1 MSNKTAGN
9 LLKATIG
16 VSLFTIAS
24 KVFGFIREALVAAY
38 YGSNSATD
46 AYFLAQ
52 NMPKMLFPAICN
64 SLSAAF
70 LSIYVSKS
78 VQESDLEGDKF
89 ASKALTVAALIAI
102 LLSAGGIIFAQWIV
116 PVFAPGFDA
125 ETAQLATKLTQIVMV
140 SFIMLMGQC
149 MFAAI
154 LNARKLFVRVQLGSI
169 LLNVVII
176 AGIFIFGDTKDVAI
190 LTWTTVIGHT
200 LQNILLFVFARK
212 RFKFSM
218 PRNVFDSDVK
228 RMLRLALP
236 ILLGNSVYQIN
247 NIVDKNLASNLG
259 EGAVSA
265 LSYSGTLN
273 LLVVAVFITSL
284 TTVLYP
290 TLTRNAA
297 EGKTDEYSSNLLNS
311 ISMIGIVIIPIS
323 IITFIFSDDIVRIVY
338 ERGEFDPEATRLT
351 SAALKYYA
359 LGFVFTGVREMMI
372 KGFYARENSKT
383 PMINGII
390 AVGVNIVASVILSRY
405 MGIAGIALGT
415 AISGLLAAVLLLI
428 SMRRDLESVRIS
440 DKKKSLLSMLAAG
453 IVCTGVLI
461 GVDKLLISF
470 SDMGTLGTLLR
481 FVAAIVV
488 GGGAYVAVLMLTKC
502 EEVTMIAK
510 YAKKM
515 LSKFKGKKAE

>member
-1 MSNKTAGN
+1 MSNKTAGT

-16 VSLFTIAS
+16 VSVLTIAS
-24 KVFGFIREALVAAY
+24 KIFGFVREALIAAY

-64 SLSAAF
+64 SLAAAF
-70 LSIYVSKS
+70 LSIFVSKS
-78 VQESDLEGDKF
+78 VQQGDAEGDKF
-89 ASKALTVAALIAI
+89 ASKALTVSAIIAI
-102 LLSAGGIIFAQWIV
+102 VLSIFGIVFAGIIV
-116 PVFAPGFDA
+116 PFFAPGFDA
-125 ETAQLATKLTQIVMV
+125 ETAALATKLTQIVMV

-154 LNARKLFVRVQLGSI
+154 LNARKLFVRVQIGSM
-169 LLNVVII
+169 LFNVIVI
-176 AGIFIFGDTKDVAI
+176 AGIFVFGNEKDVAM
-190 LTWTTVIGHT
+190 LTWATVIGHT
-200 LQNILLFVFARK
+200 FQNILLYFFARK
-212 RFKFSM
+212 RFNFSL
-218 PRNVFDSDVK
+218 PRNLFDSDIK
-228 RMLRLALP
+228 RMIKLALP

-247 NIVDKNLASNLG
+247 NIVDKNLASSLG

-297 EGKTDEYSSNLLNS
+297 EGNTDEYSSNLLNS

-323 IITFIFSDDIVRIVY
+323 IITFMFSDDIVRIVY
-338 ERGEFDPEATRLT
+338 ERGEFNPEATFLT
-351 SAALKYYA
+351 SQALKYYA

-390 AVGVNIVASVILSRY
+390 AVGVNIVSSIILSKY

-415 AISGLLAAVLLLI
+415 AISGLLAAALLLI
-428 SMRRDLESVRIS
+428 SMRRDLESVRIR
-440 DKKKSLLSMLAAG
+440 DKKKSVFSMIIAGAACVLVLFVVDMLLASLAN
-453 IVCTGVLI
+453 
-461 GVDKLLISF
+461 
-470 SDMGTLGTLLR
+470 MGTIGTLAR
-481 FVAAIVV
+481 FAAAVII
-488 GGGAYVAVLMLTKC
+488 GGGVYVAVLAVTKC
-502 EEVTMIAK
+502 EEI
-510 YAKKM
+510 KM
-515 LSKFKGKKAE
+515 LGGYLKKITSKFKGKKAQ

>member
-1 MSNKTAGN
+1 MSNKTAGT

-16 VSLFTIAS
+16 VSVLTIAS
-24 KVFGFIREALVAAY
+24 KVFGFVREALIAAY

-64 SLSAAF
+64 SLAAAF

-78 VQESDLEGDKF
+78 VQQSDAEGDKF
-89 ASKALTVAALIAI
+89 ASKALTVAAIIAI
-102 LLSAGGIIFAQWIV
+102 VLSIFGIVFAGVIV
-116 PVFAPGFDA
+116 PFFAPGFDA
-125 ETAQLATKLTQIVMV
+125 DTMVLATKLTQIVMV

-154 LNARKLFVRVQLGSI
+154 LNARKLFVRVQIGSM
-169 LLNVVII
+169 LFNVIVI

-190 LTWTTVIGHT
+190 LTWATVIGHT
-200 LQNILLFVFARK
+200 FQNVLLFFFARK
-212 RFKFSM
+212 RFSFSM
-218 PRNVFDSDVK
+218 PRNLFDSDVK
-228 RMLRLALP
+228 RMIKLALP

-247 NIVDKNLASNLG
+247 NIVDKNLASSLG

-297 EGKTDEYSSNLLNS
+297 EGNVEEYSSNLLNS

-323 IITFIFSDDIVRIVY
+323 IITFMFSGDIVRIVY
-338 ERGEFDPEATRLT
+338 ERGEFNPEATRLT
-351 SAALKYYA
+351 SEALKFYA

-390 AVGVNIVASVILSRY
+390 AVGTNIVSSIILSKF

-415 AISGLLAAVLLLI
+415 AISGFLASVLLLI
-428 SMRRDLESVRIS
+428 SMRRDLESVKIGQ
-440 DKKKSLLSMLAAG
+440 KKKSIFSMIIAG
-453 IVCTGVLI
+453 VVSVAVLI
-461 GVDKLLISF
+461 LVDKLLASF
-470 SDMGTLGTLLR
+470 ADMGTMGTLMR
-481 FVAAIVV
+481 FAAAVIV
-488 GGGAYVAVLMLTKC
+488 GGGAYIATLALTKC
-502 EEVTMIAK
+502 EEISMLGN
-510 YAKKM
+510 YLKKM
-515 LSKFKGKKAE
+515 LSKLKGKKAQ